1 MIVSLEG
8 TGPLFQ
14 QVYEGLRGEILAGR
28 LGPGS
33 RLPSSRALASDL
45 GVSRTTVMLAYDQL
59 LAEGYVTGRVGS
71 GTYVAAELPDAT
83 LRPAAPVPAAEAPPA
98 EARLA
103 AYGERLRALG
113 VIPPARP
120 GAVRYDFRYGLPP
133 VEEFPHETWRRLLA
147 RRTRGASLA
156 SLRYGPPEGYEPLRV
171 AIAGYLHRS
180 RAVACRPEQ
189 VVVVNGSQ
197 QALDLTAR
205 VLLDAGDTVVLEE
218 PHYQGARKVF
228 QAAGARLVA
237 VEVDGDGLDV
247 TRLPEAA
254 AAARL
259 AYVTPSHQFPTG
271 ATMTL
276 ARRLELLRWAER
288 RGVFVLEDDY
298 DSEFRYEGRPVESV
312 QGLDR
317 AGRVIYVG
325 TFSKVMYPALRV
337 GYMVLPEQL
346 VEPFVKAKWLADR
359 HTPTLEQQALADF
372 IGEGHFERH
381 LRRSRTR
388 NASRRR
394 VLLEALA
401 EHLGDAVEVRGA
413 NAGVHLVAWLRDM
426 EPAGADAL
434 ADRAWA
440 AGVGVYP
447 VAPSYYLNSPGR
459 AGLLMGY
466 ASLNERD
473 IRAGVKRLAE
483 VV

>member
-8 TGPLFQ
+8 SGPLFQ
-14 QVYEGLRGEILAGR
+14 QVYEALRGEILTGR
-28 LGPGS
+28 LGPGA
-33 RLPSSRALASDL
+33 RLPSSRSLASDL

-59 LAEGYVTGRVGS
+59 LAEGYVAGRVGS
-71 GTYVAAELPDAT
+71 GTYVATELPDEAIDAPAPARPEGASPAT
-83 LRPAAPVPAAEAPPA
+83 VRLSTYG
-98 EARLA
+98 ARV
-103 AYGERLRALG
+103 RALD
-113 VIPPARP
+113 VIAPTRP

-133 VEEFPHETWRRLLA
+133 VEEFPHETWRRILA
-147 RRTRGASLA
+147 RRARSASLA
-156 SLRYGPPEGYEPLRV
+156 ALRYGPPEGYGPLRE
-171 AIAGYLHRS
+171 AIAGYLRRS

-189 VVVVNGSQ
+189 VIVVGGSQ

-205 VLLDAGDTVVLEE
+205 VLVDPGDTVVLEE

-228 QAAGARLVA
+228 QAAGARLVPVA
-237 VEVDGDGLDV
+237 VDGDGLDASA
-247 TRLPEAA
+247 LPAEAA
-254 AAARL
+254 GARL

-276 ARRLELLRWAER
+276 ARRLELLRWAEAA
-288 RGVFVLEDDY
+288 GAYVLEDDY

-317 AGRVIYVG
+317 AGRCIYAG

-337 GYMVLPEQL
+337 GYMVLPEPL
-346 VEPFVKAKWLADR
+346 VEVFVKAKWLADR

-372 IGEGHFERH
+372 IAEGHFERH

-388 NASRRR
+388 NAARRR
-394 VLLEALA
+394 VLLESLA

-413 NAGVHLVAWLRDM
+413 NAGIHMLAWLRGM
-426 EPAGADAL
+426 EPADADAL

-447 VAPSYYLNSPGR
+447 VAPSYYLTRPGR
-459 AGLLMGY
+459 AGLVMGY

-473 IRAGVKRLAE
+473 IRAGVRALAA